1 MNFLT
6 KSRSGRLFFGRFQ
19 AIQKKIL
26 TLFLKNKARI
36 YRMKTTFRVL
46 CTLIFLVLT
55 LLCGSKVRSQSIEAK
70 DILDPKKICPSCYVS
85 DQDNLLDEQ
94 TETKINSMLDTLYR
108 KTTAQVAVVVING
121 NEDCSARDLSMEL
134 FDLWKVG
141 QKGSDNGLIILL
153 CVKARDLFMRTG
165 YGLEGALTDSK
176 ATEIFQETMAPLF
189 KKGDWSGGML
199 SGVERVCS
207 VIYDEYEQNGFA
219 PKEPADMSTFNTVYA
234 ILCGVFLVLALV
246 FISRSG
252 SKINPKY
259 KVDKIRRI
267 KKHSIGW
274 IVVGFVFLP
283 SLIVL
288 LICIYGI
295 IIPGVR
301 RKKIVCE
308 CGAKMKLLSEAEED
322 QYLDEVKQLE
332 ETLGSKNYDVWLCD
346 KCHSTFVYSYDKTL
360 SSYQECPSCK
370 AKTYHKKYEKVVSHA
385 TALQDGLMKTVYE
398 CENCHHK
405 GEKLSVIPKAPPVIV
420 AGGGGG
426 ISKGGGFSGGWG
438 GGFSGGG
445 GGGGKF

>member
-6 KSRSGRLFFGRFQ
+6 KNRAYGLFFGRFQ
-19 AIQKKIL
+19 TIQKKIL

-36 YRMKTTFRVL
+36 YRMKTTFRVF
-46 CTLIFLVLT
+46 CTLVFLFVT
-55 LLCGSKVRSQSIEAK
+55 LLCGSQTRSQSIEAK

-85 DQDNLLDEQ
+85 DQDNLIDEQ
-94 TETKINSMLDTLYR
+94 TETKINNMLDTLYR
-108 KTTAQVAVVVING
+108 KTTAQVAVVVVNADE
-121 NEDCSARDLSMEL
+121 NCSARDLSMEL

-153 CVKARDLFMRTG
+153 CVKARDCFIRTG
-165 YGLEGALTDSK
+165 YGLEGALPDSK

-207 VIYDEYEQNGFA
+207 VIYDEYNQNGFA
-219 PKEPADMSTFNTVYA
+219 PKETADKSNFDTIYIA
-234 ILCGVFLVLALV
+234 LCVVFLAFALI

-252 SKINPKY
+252 SKVNSKY

-267 KKHSIGW
+267 KKSAIPW
-274 IVVGFVFLP
+274 LIAGFVFLP
-283 SLIVL
+283 ALIVL
-288 LICIYGI
+288 LVCVYCI
-295 IIPGVR
+295 IIPSVR
-301 RKKIVCE
+301 RKKIKCE
-308 CGAKMKLLSEAEED
+308 CGGKMKLLSEKEED
-322 QYLDEVKQLE
+322 QYLDKVKQLE

-360 SSYQECPSCK
+360 SSYQDCPSCK

-385 TALQDGLMKTVYE
+385 TPLQDGLMKTVYE

-405 GEKLSVIPKAPPVIV
+405 GEKLSVIPKTPPVIV

-426 ISKGGGFSGGWG
+426 IGKGGGFSGGWG